1 MTKLSIDLRWMFYS
15 CPSCR
20 FGIDGYSSGE
30 VGFMIVLLAAILAFV
45 AGGTSLL
52 KTSRGT
58 SSSLIYQ
65 MCGFNAVVEA
75 FVSIRK
81 QHDNLPISRGSRPT
95 RRSET
100 VFFNRRLRFWLWLRG
115 PKVILVADAN
125 EVQHD
130 CQQLCRIVMLSTT
143 K

>member
-20 FGIDGYSSGE
+20 FGSDGYSSGE
-30 VGFMIVLLAAILAFV
+30 FGFMIVLLAAILAFV
-45 AGGTSLL
+45 AAGTSLL

-75 FVSIRK
+75 FV
-81 QHDNLPISRGSRPT
+81 
-95 RRSET
+95 
-100 VFFNRRLRFWLWLRG
+100 
-115 PKVILVADAN
+115 
-125 EVQHD
+125 
-130 CQQLCRIVMLSTT
+130 
-143 K
+143 